1 MSSFLHLLAKDLI
14 QKYSYNFDNLT
25 ILFPNKR
32 AGLFLAQELA
42 QLIDRPVW
50 MPEILTLS
58 EFIERQTG
66 LKKAEELTLII
77 KLYKTY
83 QEYAGTTERFD
94 DFYFWGN
101 MLLGDFDD
109 IGTEQEDVADEEA
122 DNQQEGNDHIAFP
135 VVMHHK
141 EQQERR
147 DGHGACHCN
156 TVSAGKVV

>member
-1 MSSFLHLLAKDLI
+1 MNSFLHLLAKDLI
-14 QKYSYNFDNLT
+14 LKYGHDFDNLI

-50 MPEILTLS
+50 MPEILTLA

-83 QEYAGTTERFD
+83 QEHAGATERFD
-94 DFYFWGN
+94 
-101 MLLGDFDD
+101 
-109 IGTEQEDVADEEA
+109 
-122 DNQQEGNDHIAFP
+122 AF
-135 VVMHHK
+135 
-141 EQQERR
+141 
-147 DGHGACHCN
+147 
-156 TVSAGKVV
+156 

>member
-1 MSSFLHLLAKDLI
+1 MNSFLHLLAKDLI

-83 QEYAGTTERFD
+83 QEYAGTTEHFD
-94 DFYFWGN
+94 DFY
-101 MLLGDFDD
+101 
-109 IGTEQEDVADEEA
+109 
-122 DNQQEGNDHIAFP
+122 
-135 VVMHHK
+135 
-141 EQQERR
+141 
-147 DGHGACHCN
+147 GAICYLAILMTLINISWMRKISFQISRH
-156 TVSAGKVV
+156 

>member
-1 MSSFLHLLAKDLI
+1 MNSFLHLLAKDLI
-14 QKYSYNFDNLT
+14 QKYGYHFDNLT

-94 DFYFWGN
+94 VQ
-101 MLLGDFDD
+101 LS
-109 IGTEQEDVADEEA
+109 QAH
-122 DNQQEGNDHIAFP
+122 Q
-135 VVMHHK
+135 
-141 EQQERR
+141 
-147 DGHGACHCN
+147 
-156 TVSAGKVV
+156 

>member
-1 MSSFLHLLAKDLI
+1 MNSFLHLLAKDLI
-14 QKYSYNFDNLT
+14 QKYGHNFDNLT

-101 MLLGDFDD
+101 MLLG
-109 IGTEQEDVADEEA
+109 ISMT
-122 DNQQEGNDHIAFP
+122 
-135 VVMHHK
+135 
-141 EQQERR
+141 
-147 DGHGACHCN
+147 
-156 TVSAGKVV
+156 